1 MDFYRPESNGL
12 CLLEWPS
19 SKWYHDLVG
28 MDADEEEV
36 EPVAGKRVRK
46 ETGLASGKLD
56 KDEPGAKLKKRTRVL
71 VEELNSQGYY
81 NSCGEW
87 AWRIGFRHGTPQT
100 WRGL

>member
-1 MDFYRPESNGL
+1 MANS
-12 CLLEWPS
+12 
-19 SKWYHDLVG
+19 
-28 MDADEEEV
+28 DEEEV